1 MQMLIVEDKEI
12 EYLSLILVFSTIIS
26 ILTYKIIISEFLWFI
41 FSRCVFIF
49 LILIFLFSSVTQ
61 SSPNS
66 LQPHELQHARP
77 PCPSP
82 TLRVHSKLMSIESM
96 MPSSHLILCRPLFLL
111 PPIPSSIK
119 VFSNESALC
128 LRWPKN
134 WSFCFSIIPSKEHS
148 RSLLA

>member
-111 PPIPSSIK
+111 PPISPTSG
-119 VFSNESALC
+119 
-128 LRWPKN
+128 
-134 WSFCFSIIPSKEHS
+134 SFPVSQLFT
-148 RSLLA
+148 

>member
-82 TLRVHSKLMSIESM
+82 TLGVHSNSTSIESV
-96 MPSSHLILCRPLFLL
+96 MPSSHLILCRPLLLL
-111 PPIPSSIK
+111 PPIPPSIR
-119 VFSNESALC
+119 VFSNESTLRV
-128 LRWPKN
+128 RWPKY
-134 WSFCFSIIPSKEHS
+134 WEFQ
-148 RSLLA
+148 L